1 MIWTTIQ
8 LITTIYIAFFVPE
21 IDVELKKILDDAKA
35 KKSAGQDSPAI
46 KKADSQKKRISKKS
60 RKVKRNRSMVKSS
73 SNDKALV
80 ENQQPNLET

>member
-21 IDVELKKILDDAKA
+21 IDPELKKILDDAKA

-46 KKADSQKKRISKKS
+46 KKADS
-60 RKVKRNRSMVKSS
+60 
-73 SNDKALV
+73 
-80 ENQQPNLET
+80 